1 MSIMSKLFCRD
12 DIGIDLGAANMRV
25 WIRGEGLVLE
35 EPSAVALDITHEEV
49 KEQGQQNSE
58 HSGKPREH
66 RVLAIGAAA
75 GDMLGKTPG
84 SIVVIHSMEGGVIC
98 DPGSIVVIHPMKG
111 GVICD
116 YDITKKLL
124 RYCFSHEKVKK
135 ARKGGFRRPRV
146 VFAVPSGITEVEK
159 RALEDAAHS
168 AGVGDV
174 FLIEAPMAAAVG
186 AGLPVSEPMGCMI
199 VDIGASA
206 TNMAVISL
214 AGIVHSNVLRVGGD
228 EVNNAIVAYLRKKYN
243 LLAGEREAEDIKIKI
258 GTACTPDKELDYEIK
273 GIDATEGRKLVITI
287 NSKEIREE
295 ALAGLLG
302 QIENTLNEFIAH
314 IEPELAADLVDNG
327 IVLTGGAAQLSG
339 LDKRL
344 ADATG
349 LPVRVADDPTHATI
363 EGVGVVLGE
372 LEYLSKAK
380 RR

>member
-35 EPSAVALDITHEEV
+35 EPSAVALDISHEEV
-49 KEQGQQNSE
+49 KEQGQQESKD
-58 HSGKPREH
+58 SGKPREH
-66 RVLAIGAAA
+66 RVLAIGAVA

-84 SIVVIHSMEGGVIC
+84 SIVVIQ
-98 DPGSIVVIHPMKG
+98 PMKG

-124 RYCFSHEKVKK
+124 RYCLAHEKVKK
-135 ARKGGFRRPRV
+135 ARKGRLRRPRAV
-146 VFAVPSGITEVEK
+146 IAVPFGITEVEK

-174 FLIEAPMAAAVG
+174 FLIEAPMAAAIG

-199 VDIGASA
+199 VDIGALA

-228 EVNNAIVAYLRKKYN
+228 EINNAIVTYLRKKYN

-287 NSKEIREE
+287 DSKEIREE

-302 QIENTLNEFIAH
+302 QLEDTLRGFITR

-327 IVLTGGAAQLSG
+327 IVLTGGGALLRG
-339 LDKRL
+339 LDKHI
-344 ADATG
+344 AAATG
-349 LPVRVADDPTHATI
+349 LPVRVADAPTHATI

>member
-35 EPSAVALDITHEEV
+35 EPSAVALDISHEEV
-49 KEQGQQNSE
+49 KEQGQQESKD
-58 HSGKPREH
+58 SGKPREH

-84 SIVVIHSMEGGVIC
+84 SIVVIQ
-98 DPGSIVVIHPMKG
+98 PMKG

-146 VFAVPSGITEVEK
+146 VFADPSGIATEVEK
-159 RALEDAAHS
+159 RALEDAAQS
-168 AGVGDV
+168 AGAGDV
-174 FLIEAPMAAAVG
+174 FLIEAPMSAAIG
-186 AGLPVSEPMGCMI
+186 AGLPVSEPEGCMLM
-199 VDIGASA
+199 DIGASE
-206 TNMAVISL
+206 TEMVVISL
-214 AGIVHSNVLRVGGD
+214 AGIVHSNVLRVGGN
-228 EVNNAIVAYLRKKYN
+228 EMNSAIMTYLRDKYS
-243 LLAGEREAEDIKIKI
+243 LVIGEREAEDIKIKI
-258 GTACTPDKELDYEIK
+258 GTACRPEKELEYEIK
-273 GIDATEGRKLVITI
+273 GIDATEGRKLVVKID
-287 NSKEIREE
+287 SKEIRVE

-302 QIENTLNEFIAH
+302 QLEDTLRGFITR

-327 IVLTGGAAQLSG
+327 IVLTGGGALLRG
-339 LDKRL
+339 LDKHI
-344 ADATG
+344 AAATG
-349 LPVRVADDPTHATI
+349 LPVRVANDPAHATI
-363 EGVGVVLGE
+363 EGCGVVIGE

>member
-12 DIGIDLGAANMRV
+12 DIGIDIGAAKMRV
-25 WIRGEGLVLE
+25 WVAGEGLVME
-35 EPSAVALDITHEEV
+35 EPSAVALAIPR
-49 KEQGQQNSE
+49 KEMDVPAGDLQGQQDSKNSV
-58 HSGKPREH
+58 KPCKYRI
-66 RVLAIGAAA
+66 LAIGEKA
-75 GDMLGKTPG
+75 GEMLGKTPG
-84 SIVVIHSMEGGVIC
+84 CLVAIR
-98 DPGSIVVIHPMKG
+98 PMKG
-111 GVICD
+111 GVVCD
-116 YDITKKLL
+116 YDITKKMLC
-124 RYCFSHEKVKK
+124 YCLAHEKVKK
-135 ARKGGFRRPRV
+135 ARKGRLRRPRAV
-146 VFAVPSGITEVEK
+146 IAVPFGITEVEK

-258 GTACTPDKELDYEIK
+258 GTACTPDKELDYEIE

-287 NSKEIREE
+287 DSKEIREE

-302 QIENTLNEFIAH
+302 QLEDTLRGFITR

-327 IVLTGGAAQLSG
+327 IVLTGGGALLRG
-339 LDKRL
+339 LDKHI
-344 ADATG
+344 AAATG
-349 LPVRVADDPTHATI
+349 LPVRVADAPTHATI

>member
-25 WIRGEGLVLE
+25 WISGEGLVLE
-35 EPSAVALDITHEEV
+35 EPSAVALDISHEEV

-66 RVLAIGAAA
+66 RVLAIGEKA
-75 GDMLGKTPG
+75 GEMLGKTPG
-84 SIVVIHSMEGGVIC
+84 CLVVIR
-98 DPGSIVVIHPMKG
+98 PMKG
-111 GVICD
+111 GVVCD
-116 YDITKKLL
+116 YDITKKMLC
-124 RYCFSHEKVKK
+124 YCLAHEKVKK
-135 ARKGGFRRPRV
+135 ARKGILRRPRAV
-146 VFAVPSGITEVEK
+146 IAVPFGITEVEK

-174 FLIEAPMAAAVG
+174 FLIEAPMAAAIG
-186 AGLPVSEPMGCMI
+186 AGLSVSEPKGCMI
-199 VDIGASA
+199 VDIGAFA
-206 TNMAVISL
+206 TNTAVISL

-228 EVNNAIVAYLRKKYN
+228 EMNNAIVAYLRKKYN
-243 LLAGEREAEDIKIKI
+243 LLTGEREAEDIKIKI

-273 GIDATEGRKLVITI
+273 GIDATEGRKLVVTI

-295 ALAGLLG
+295 ALAGLIG
-302 QIENTLNEFIAH
+302 QLEDTLRGFITR

-363 EGVGVVLGE
+363 EGVGVVLNE
-372 LEYLSKAK
+372 LDYLSKHAK
-380 RR
+380 K

>member
-1 MSIMSKLFCRD
+1 MGIMSKLFCRD

-35 EPSAVALDITHEEV
+35 EPSAVALDISHEEV

-66 RVLAIGAAA
+66 CVLAIGAAA

-84 SIVVIHSMEGGVIC
+84 PGSIVVIHSME
-98 DPGSIVVIHPMKG
+98 G

-124 RYCFSHEKVKK
+124 RYCFHHQKVKK

-146 VFAVPSGITEVEK
+146 VFAVHSGITEVEK
-159 RALEDAAHS
+159 RALEDAAQS
-168 AGVGDV
+168 AGAGDV
-174 FLIEAPMAAAVG
+174 FLIEAPMSAAIG
-186 AGLPVSEPMGCMI
+186 AGLPVSVPEVCMLM
-199 VDIGASA
+199 DIGASE
-206 TNMAVISL
+206 TEMVVISL

-228 EVNNAIVAYLRKKYN
+228 EMNSAIMTYLRDKYS
-243 LLAGEREAEDIKIKI
+243 LVIGEREAEDIKIKI
-258 GTACTPDKELDYEIK
+258 GTACRPEKELEYEIK
-273 GIDATEGRKLVITI
+273 GIDATEGRKLVVKID
-287 NSKEIREE
+287 SKEIREE

-302 QIENTLNEFIAH
+302 QLEDTLRGFITR

-327 IVLTGGAAQLSG
+327 IVLTGGGALLRG

-349 LPVRVADDPTHATI
+349 LPVRVANNATHATI
-363 EGVGVVLGE
+363 EGCGVVIGE
-372 LEYLSKAK
+372 LNYISKHRK
-380 RR
+380 K

>member
-35 EPSAVALDITHEEV
+35 EPSAVALDISHEEV
-49 KEQGQQNSE
+49 KEQGQQESKD
-58 HSGKPREH
+58 SGRPREH

-98 DPGSIVVIHPMKG
+98 DLGSFVVIHPMKG

-124 RYCFSHEKVKK
+124 RYCFHHQKVKK

-159 RALEDAAHS
+159 RALEEAAQS
-168 AGVGDV
+168 AGAGDV
-174 FLIEAPMAAAVG
+174 FLIEAPMSAAIG
-186 AGLPVSEPMGCMI
+186 AGLPVSAPEGCMLL
-199 VDIGASA
+199 DIGASE
-206 TNMAVISL
+206 TEMVVISL
-214 AGIVHSNVLRVGGD
+214 AGIVHSNVLRVGGN
-228 EVNNAIVAYLRKKYN
+228 EMNSAIMTYLRDKYS
-243 LLAGEREAEDIKIKI
+243 LVIGEREAEDIKIKI
-258 GTACTPDKELDYEIK
+258 GTACRPEKELEYEIK
-273 GIDATEGRKLVITI
+273 GINATEGRKLVVKID
-287 NSKEIREE
+287 SKEIREE

-302 QIENTLNEFIAH
+302 QLEDALRGFITR
-314 IEPELAADLVDNG
+314 IEPELAADLVENG
-327 IVLTGGAAQLSG
+327 IVLTGGGALLRG
-339 LDKRL
+339 LDKHI
-344 ADATG
+344 AAATG
-349 LPVRVADDPTHATI
+349 LPVRVADDPAHATI

>member
-25 WIRGEGLVLE
+25 WISGEGLVLE

-84 SIVVIHSMEGGVIC
+84 SIVVIQ
-98 DPGSIVVIHPMKG
+98 PMKG

-124 RYCFSHEKVKK
+124 RYCLHNQKVKK

-146 VFAVPSGITEVEK
+146 VFAVPSGITEVDEK
-159 RALEDAAHS
+159 RALEEAAQS
-168 AGVGDV
+168 AGAGDV
-174 FLIEAPMAAAVG
+174 FLIEAPMSAAIG
-186 AGLPVSEPMGCMI
+186 AGLPVSAPEGCMLL
-199 VDIGASA
+199 DIGASE
-206 TNMAVISL
+206 TEMVVISL
-214 AGIVHSNVLRVGGD
+214 AGIVHSNVLRVGGN
-228 EVNNAIVAYLRKKYN
+228 EMNSAIMTYLRDKYS
-243 LLAGEREAEDIKIKI
+243 LVIGEREAEDIKIKI
-258 GTACTPDKELDYEIK
+258 GTACRPEKELEYEIK
-273 GIDATEGRKLVITI
+273 GIDATEGRKLVVKID
-287 NSKEIREE
+287 SKEIREE

-302 QIENTLNEFIAH
+302 QLEDALRGFITR

-327 IVLTGGAAQLSG
+327 IVLTGGGALLRG
-339 LDKRL
+339 LDKHI
-344 ADATG
+344 AAATG
-349 LPVRVADDPTHATI
+349 LPVRVANDPAHATI
-363 EGVGVVLGE
+363 EGCGVVIGE
-372 LEYLSKAK
+372 LNYLSKHRK
-380 RR
+380 K

>member
-25 WIRGEGLVLE
+25 WISGEGLVLE

-49 KEQGQQNSE
+49 KEQGQQESKD
-58 HSGKPREH
+58 SGKPREH

-84 SIVVIHSMEGGVIC
+84 SIVVIQ
-98 DPGSIVVIHPMKG
+98 PMKG

-159 RALEDAAHS
+159 RALEDAAQS
-168 AGVGDV
+168 AGAGDV
-174 FLIEAPMAAAVG
+174 FLIEAPMSAAIG
-186 AGLPVSEPMGCMI
+186 AGLSVSEPKGCMI
-199 VDIGASA
+199 VDIGAFA
-206 TNMAVISL
+206 TNTAVISL

-228 EVNNAIVAYLRKKYN
+228 EMNNAIVAYLRKKYN
-243 LLAGEREAEDIKIKI
+243 LLTGEREAEDIKIKI

-273 GIDATEGRKLVITI
+273 GIDATEGRKLVVKID
-287 NSKEIREE
+287 SKEIREE

-302 QIENTLNEFIAH
+302 QLEDTLRGFITR
-314 IEPELAADLVDNG
+314 IEPELAADLVENG
-327 IVLTGGAAQLSG
+327 IVLTGGGALLRG
-339 LDKRL
+339 LDKHI
-344 ADATG
+344 AAATG
-349 LPVRVADDPTHATI
+349 LPVRVADDPAHATI
-363 EGVGVVLGE
+363 EGCGVVIGE

>member
-1 MSIMSKLFCRD
+1 MDIMSKLFERSS
-12 DIGIDLGAANMRV
+12 IGIDLGASKMRV
-25 WIRGEGLVLE
+25 WVRGEGLVME
-35 EPSAVALDITHEEV
+35 EASAVALAVPREEMDV
-49 KEQGQQNSE
+49 PAGDLQGQQDSKNSV
-58 HSGKPREH
+58 KPCKYRI
-66 RVLAIGAAA
+66 LAIGEKA
-75 GDMLGKTPG
+75 GEMLGKTPG
-84 SIVVIHSMEGGVIC
+84 CLVAIR
-98 DPGSIVVIHPMKG
+98 PMKG
-111 GVICD
+111 GVVCD
-116 YDITKKLL
+116 YDITKKMLC
-124 RYCFSHEKVKK
+124 YCLAHEKVKK
-135 ARKGGFRRPRV
+135 ARKGRLRRPRAV
-146 VFAVPSGITEVEK
+146 IAVPLGITEVEK
-159 RALEDAAHS
+159 RALENAAHS

-174 FLIEAPMAAAVG
+174 FLIEAPMVAAIG
-186 AGLPVSEPMGCMI
+186 AGLSVSEPKGCMI

-228 EVNNAIVAYLRKKYN
+228 EMNNAIVAYLRKKYN

-302 QIENTLNEFIAH
+302 QSENTLYEFIAH

-344 ADATG
+344 ADVTG
-349 LPVRVADDPTHATI
+349 LPVRVADAPTHATI

-380 RR
+380 KR